1 MDNLSIHLAGEVR
14 PAVLARSDLAL
25 LTARGNYIWQMAAN
39 TGREGFMPLITYEWD
54 AAKEA
59 SNVEKH
65 KINFET
71 ALVIFD
77 R

>member
-1 MDNLSIHLAGEVR
+1 
-14 PAVLARSDLAL
+14 
-25 LTARGNYIWQMAAN
+25 
-39 TGREGFMPLITYEWD
+39 MPLITYEWD